1 MININLLPG
10 QKRKA
15 GGGGGGGFK
24 FALPDLSAIMA
35 NVKDPWLIAAVLAWV
50 LIGGGSAALFVL
62 DTTRLA
68 ALESRLEGV
77 KAEKRRFDV
86 VIAQKRQ
93 SERIRDSL
101 LAEIVVIRG
110 IDADRYI
117 WPHILDQVTKALPP
131 FTWLTSVQQ
140 IGNVGAPVA
149 GQAGGPPPA
158 TDTTGGGG
166 PAVRV
171 SIDGQTVDFQ
181 AYTTFLR
188 QLQASPWLAE
198 VSPNA
203 STTVTV
209 LDRPVTAFNVTVR
222 YRVADSVYIRTVPM
236 TQAVR

>member
-10 QKRKA
+10 QKRKT

-24 FALPDLSAIMA
+24 FALPDFSALIA

-50 LIGGGSAALFVL
+50 LIGGGSAALFIL
-62 DTTRLA
+62 DTSRLA
-68 ALESRLEGV
+68 ALDSRLEGV

-110 IDADRYI
+110 IDADRYV

-140 IGNVGAPVA
+140 VGNVSTAVPA
-149 GQAGGPPPA
+149 SQAGGPPPA
-158 TDTTGGGG
+158 TDTTGG

-188 QLQASPWLAE
+188 QLTASPWLAD
-198 VSPNA
+198 VSPNT

-209 LDRPVTAFNVTVR
+209 LDRPVTQFNVTVR

>member
-24 FALPDLSAIMA
+24 FALPDFGSLMA
-35 NVKDPWLIAAVLAWV
+35 NVKDPWLIAAVLASV
-50 LIGGGSAALFVL
+50 LIGGGSAALFIL
-62 DTTRLA
+62 DTSRLA

-131 FTWLTSVQQ
+131 FTWLMSVQQ
-140 IGNVGAPVA
+140 IGNVTGNVPAS
-149 GQAGGPPPA
+149 QAGGPPPV
-158 TDTTGGGG
+158 TDTTGG
-166 PAVRV
+166 PSVRV

-188 QLQASPWLAE
+188 QLQASPWLAD

-222 YRVADSVYIRTVPM
+222 YRVADSVYIRTVPL